1 MNQANDQREYLNL
14 GLDNPDL
21 SQQIQDR
28 FNREHNHDGIN
39 SAKLSLP
46 SSSNIASGT
55 TLPIASEYALTFFF
69 KTDTDTLYFSNGT
82 SWLAIN

>member
-1 MNQANDQREYLNL
+1 MTQQNSQPEYLNL
-14 GLDNPDL
+14 GINDPNL
-21 SQQIQDR
+21 SSVIQER

-39 SAKLSLP
+39 SAKLSLA
-46 SSSNIASGT
+46 SSSNIGSGT

>member
-1 MNQANDQREYLNL
+1 MEQNNQLESLNL
-14 GLDNPDL
+14 GTNNPDL
-21 SQQIQDR
+21 FFLIQER

-39 SAKLSLP
+39 SAKLASSA
-46 SSSNIASGT
+46 SSSISSGT
-55 TLPIASEYALTFFF
+55 SLPIASDNAFSFFF